1 MRRRHLVSALLPLLL
16 ASCGD
21 DSTADTGP
29 DTSLDTGSDTA
40 DTSSDSSADV
50 GALDAA
56 GDGSTDTQ
64 ADVPRIDPGFI
75 DPATL
80 SLQEDRPGQWL
91 RGDFHVH
98 ATGASNDTGG
108 DSTPEAIKRVA
119 MERGLF
125 FVVLTDHSN
134 STGSDPS
141 TTDENP
147 ELFNRGPEFPFWDQA
162 AELSEAGVFL
172 MVDGNEI
179 SPVAVGD
186 RPSVPSGHIGCIP
199 MNLDTFDRNGAFI
212 DRPRGE
218 LSGRQALDQAMAR
231 SCFSVVNHPYSLAPW
246 IAFDWTVGEPGW
258 EYDAVEVWNGTL
270 GFAIDDQRAIDLWRC
285 DLLAGRNVA
294 AIAAS
299 DNHRV
304 NVEVP
309 GMLANP
315 ALGYPSTEVFAE
327 EPTWAGIMAGL
338 QAGRAQFGEGE
349 TRIRLDGYTS
359 DGAHASGEDLRT
371 VRIRATLD
379 EAVSHARLR
388 LTRANS
394 CVDARPQN
402 DPPVVDETI
411 LLEYEVRAGESLDV
425 AFQLTDVA
433 PGVYV
438 ASLVPDSQRFAAYS
452 AAISVSP

>member
-1 MRRRHLVSALLPLLL
+1 MRRCLLSGVFLLL
-16 ASCGD
+16 LGACGD
-21 DSTADTGP
+21 DSSVEVDASD
-29 DTSLDTGSDTA
+29 LDAFDA
-40 DTSSDSSADV
+40 REDASADAGV
-50 GALDAA
+50 DDAR
-56 GDGSTDTQ
+56 
-64 ADVPRIDPGFI
+64 ADVPRVDPGFI
-75 DPATL
+75 DPTTL
-80 SLQEDRPGQWL
+80 GLQDDLPGQWL

-134 STGSDPS
+134 STGSDVTMTEEDP
-141 TTDENP
+141 D
-147 ELFNRGPEFPFWDQA
+147 LFNRGPEFPFWDRS

-179 SPVAVGD
+179 SPVGVGD
-186 RPSVPSGHIGCIP
+186 PPLTPSGHIGCVP
-199 MNLDTFDRNGAFI
+199 TSLNAFDRSGAFI

-218 LSGRQALDQAMAR
+218 VSGRQALDQANAR
-231 SCFSVVNHPYSLAPW
+231 SCFSIVNHPYAFAPW

-258 EYDAVEVWNGTL
+258 EYGAIEVWNGTL
-270 GFAIDDQRAIDLWRC
+270 GFGSDDQQALDLWRC

-304 NVEVP
+304 NTEVP
-309 GMLANP
+309 GMFTNP

-338 QAGRAQFGEGE
+338 QAGHTQLGEGE
-349 TRIRLDGYTS
+349 TRIRLDGYGP
-359 DGAHASGEDLRT
+359 DGAHANGENLRT
-371 VRIRATLD
+371 LRIRATLD
-379 EAVSHARLR
+379 EAVTHARLR

-394 CVDARPQN
+394 CVDARPLN
-402 DPPVVDETI
+402 DPPVIDETV
-411 LLEYEVRAGESLDV
+411 LLEYEVRAGEVLDV
-425 AFQLTDVA
+425 AFALTDAA

-452 AAISVSP
+452 AAFTVTAR